1 MNSLK
6 LDWKKLLRK
15 KNFGKIYTVEDIKK
29 IEQLMQQNESSSK
42 ICEIMGTNADSFR
55 KIIENINKIEPSI
68 NSHRQNS

>member
-29 IEQLMQQNESSSK
+29 IK
-42 ICEIMGTNADSFR
+42 
-55 KIIENINKIEPSI
+55 
-68 NSHRQNS
+68 